1 MIDEDRLRA
10 GADLY
15 EQYYTAMIRRA
26 KRYASDPYD
35 AEDIVSNCWIRLLPK
50 IHILKE
56 MDAPARASYLLTSV
70 QNEAIDYHR
79 KNLRIHSNSVE
90 LDESIADSSSD
101 EAYDI
106 LFLCNTLS
114 TLLEMIPPQEAR
126 IVRCKLKCMNNEE
139 IAEQL
144 HISQSTVRVYWLR
157 GRTRLRKLMRI
168 LDK

>member
-1 MIDEDRLRA
+1 MIDKDKLRT
-10 GADLY
+10 GTSLY

-35 AEDIVSNCWIRLLPK
+35 AEDIVSNCWLRLLPK
-50 IHILKE
+50 INILKE
-56 MDAPARASYLLTSV
+56 MDAPARASYLLTAV
-70 QNEAIDYHR
+70 QNEAVDYYR
-79 KNLRIHSNSVE
+79 KNLRIHSNAVE
-90 LDESIADSSSD
+90 LDESIADNSSS
-101 EAYDI
+101 EVYDTLI
-106 LFLCNTLS
+106 LCDTLS

-126 IVRCKLKCMNNEE
+126 IVHCKLKYMSNEE

-157 GRTRLRKLMRI
+157 GKTRLRELIRI